1 VSLQDQ
7 QTLISGHEHI
17 GFAVKGDL
25 QNPVVSI
32 TIETVCNSIGVALCR
47 RSGVRSGTLEDH
59 FGH

>member
-47 RSGVRSGTLEDH
+47 RSGVRSG
-59 FGH
+59 